1 MIIFENNL
9 RQNLFKPKR
18 TKLKHF
24 YQFPPGACLRTP
36 QVNLQKKLLP
46 PPPAKSWLR
55 PCIRAILPHTK
66 KNSWSKSFRE
76 G

>member
-46 PPPAKSWLR
+46 PPPYQ
-55 PCIRAILPHTK
+55 ILATSLYQSHPSTYK
-66 KNSWSKSFRE
+66 KK
-76 G
+76 